1 METVKMRYNPTERIG
16 VNAIEQIVLAELQ
29 WIFRDQPL
37 IDTGIDAIIEVVKEG
52 NPTCRF
58 IATQIKS
65 GKGNFHEKEKSYT
78 YYASDIHYNYWTKSN
93 LPVILIGYIHE
104 NSEAYWEVIEENN
117 FIRTKKRWKIEI
129 PKKQKFSAKS
139 ENRLLNLV
147 GYTDITEIH
156 AISTITIEYLL
167 AKKEEIKYINESKL
181 NIEELTSYLS
191 AIKGESDIFT
201 EKLKLFISQG
211 IGINDQ
217 KSKIVFSSFA
227 NKISHV
233 SKNMEIAI
241 NRFSQNFAT
250 GSLAFNE
257 ILTYCKDF
265 NFFDVLQEAK
275 QGLISYPDSADITI
289 RQITDLKS
297 TVDKFAKSNKEL
309 KQSTVFLSEVLDLII
324 REFSVAKD
332 TVMSIID
339 FIEE

>member
-1 METVKMRYNPTERIG
+1 MSTRYINTERLG
-16 VNAIEQIVLAELQ
+16 VNAIERIVIEELQ

-37 IDTGIDAIIEVVKEG
+37 IDTGIDAIIEVVKD
-52 NPTCRF
+52 NSPTCRF

-65 GKGNFHEKEKSYT
+65 GLGNFHEKEKSFT
-78 YYASDIHYNYWTKSN
+78 YYPSDIHYNYWNNSN
-93 LPVILIGYIHE
+93 LPVILIGYIPEH
-104 NSEAYWEVIEENN
+104 STAYWEVMEEHN
-117 FIRTKKRWKIEI
+117 FVRTKKRWKIEI
-129 PKKQKFSAKS
+129 PKKQKFSTKS
-139 ENRLLNLV
+139 ENRLLKLV
-147 GYTDITEIH
+147 GYTDITE
-156 AISTITIEYLL
+156 TITIPTITIDYIL

-191 AIKGESDIFT
+191 EIKGESDIFT
-201 EKLKLFISQG
+201 EKLKLFIDQG

-233 SKNMEIAI
+233 SQNMEIAI

-265 NFFDVLQEAK
+265 NLVDVLQESK
-275 QGLISYPDSADITI
+275 QGLISYPDTADITI

-309 KQSTVFLSEVLDLII
+309 KQATVILSEVLDLII
-324 REFSVAKD
+324 REFTVAKN
-332 TVMSIID
+332 TVENIIE
-339 FIEE
+339 FIED

>member
-1 METVKMRYNPTERIG
+1 MRYNPTERIG
-16 VNAIEQIVLAELQ
+16 VNAIEQIVLEQLQ

-104 NSEAYWEVIEENN
+104 NSEAYWEVIDENN

-129 PKKQKFSAKS
+129 SKKQKFSAKS

-147 GYTDITEIH
+147 GYSDIIETNLIQ
-156 AISTITIEYLL
+156 TITVEYIL
-167 AKKEEIKYINESKL
+167 AKKEEIKYINKSKL
-181 NIEELTSYLS
+181 DIEELINYLS
-191 AIKGESDIFT
+191 EIKDESDFFN
-201 EKLKLFISQG
+201 EKLKIFIQQG
-211 IGINDQ
+211 IGINEP

-233 SKNMEIAI
+233 SQNMEIAI

-257 ILTYCKDF
+257 ILSYCKDF
-265 NFFDVLQEAK
+265 NLVDVLQESK
-275 QGLISYPDSADITI
+275 QGLISYPDTADITI
-289 RQITDLKS
+289 KQITDLKS

-309 KQSTVFLSEVLDLII
+309 KQATVVHSEVLDLII